1 MKMIKKLLSLLLV
14 LFLNNGCNLDKNK
27 ILKSDS
33 EKYKIEFFESKK
45 NEIITKIE
53 KLNEDLKNINSS
65 IDKITNNQKL
75 PLVTGI
81 KISPEPFS
89 HKIEIQANIN
99 TRQNLILFPEL
110 SGELKEIYVTEGEWV
125 KKGQLLAIIDDS
137 GLKEELEHLKIQFS
151 LSKTNFQKTERLWNK
166 KIGSEMK
173 YLESK
178 ARYESQQKMVH
189 QMKKRLL
196 KTKIIAPF
204 EGVIDEIKGKKGQ
217 MITPYVSPI
226 LRIVNLDKMYVEA
239 LVPENYLTNIN
250 KGSEAIVYIPV
261 LNSSQKTFIKQT
273 GNYINPNNRTFRI
286 EAPLENSSKIIKP
299 NLVAKILIT
308 DYFNQNAIMIPTK
321 IINENAEGKSYVF
334 KLIKTNENSIYET
347 KKVFIELGKSTNEKI
362 EILNGIKTDDF
373 ILNEGSMIVDDNQKV
388 KKIDSN

>member
-1 MKMIKKLLSLLLV
+1 MTKKLLSLFLV
-14 LFLNNGCNLDKNK
+14 LFLNNGCNFDKYK
-27 ILKSDS
+27 EQKSDS
-33 EKYKIEFFESKK
+33 EKSKIEFFESKK
-45 NEIITKIE
+45 YEIITKIE

-75 PLVTGI
+75 PLITGI

-99 TRQNLILFPEL
+99 TRQNLILFTEL
-110 SGELKEIYVTEGEWV
+110 SGELKQTHVTEGEWV

-137 GLKEELEHLKIQFS
+137 GLKEELEQLKIQFS

-189 QMKKRLL
+189 QMKKRLS

-204 EGVIDEIKGKKGQ
+204 DGIIDEIKGKKGQ
-217 MITPYVSPI
+217 MITHYVTPI
-226 LRIVNLDKMYVEA
+226 LRIINLDEMYVEA
-239 LVPENYLTNIN
+239 LVPENYLTNIK

-261 LNSSQKTFIKQT
+261 LNSSQKTLISQT

-299 NLVAKILIT
+299 NLAAKILIT
-308 DYFNQNAIMIPTK
+308 DYYNDNAIMIPTK
-321 IINENAEGKSYVF
+321 IINENAEGRPYIF
-334 KLIKTNENSIYET
+334 KLLKTNENSIYET
-347 KKVFIELGKSTNEKI
+347 KKVFIELGKSTNEKT
-362 EILNGIKTDDF
+362 EVLNGITNDDF
-373 ILNEGSMIVDDNQKV
+373 IIDEGSMIVDDNQKV
-388 KKIDSN
+388 KKIDPN